1 MKFSLARTLF
11 LLKTT
16 KTRNHEKEKEKQSK
30 RSFKVR

>member
-1 MKFSLARTLF
+1 MKFSLAHTLF

-16 KTRNHEKEKEKQSK
+16 KTRNDEKEKEKQSK